1 MEMSRS
7 ELTKAITKEQREQ
20 QRDYLIAMH
29 LMKEMKT
36 RGILTDEDLVK
47 IEKVM
52 AKNFKP
58 YLRYKDEELRM
69 HPPASKCTP

>member
-7 ELTKAITKEQREQ
+7 ELTKEITKEQREQ
-20 QRDYLIAMH
+20 QRDYLVAMN
-29 LMKEMKT
+29 LMKEMKA

-52 AKNFKP
+52 AKSFKP
-58 YLRYKDEELRM
+58 YLHYKAEEL
-69 HPPASKCTP
+69 